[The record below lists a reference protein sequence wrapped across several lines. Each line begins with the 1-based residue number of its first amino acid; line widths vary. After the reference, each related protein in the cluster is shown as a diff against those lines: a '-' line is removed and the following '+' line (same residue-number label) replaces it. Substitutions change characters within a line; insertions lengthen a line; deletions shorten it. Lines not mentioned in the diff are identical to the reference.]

1 MGRGETSSDI
11 KLFADVL
18 EANSL
23 LNAIGAVG
31 ILVVTLFATI
41 ILLQLRDENNLLR
54 LSEEKKKCRPCRV
67 VQHCWK

>member
-1 MGRGETSSDI
+1 MHQT
-11 KLFADVL
+11 
-18 EANSL
+18 NSL

-54 LSEEKKKCRPCRV
+54 LSEEKEKIQT
-67 VQHCWK
+67 VQSRAALLEMKQLA